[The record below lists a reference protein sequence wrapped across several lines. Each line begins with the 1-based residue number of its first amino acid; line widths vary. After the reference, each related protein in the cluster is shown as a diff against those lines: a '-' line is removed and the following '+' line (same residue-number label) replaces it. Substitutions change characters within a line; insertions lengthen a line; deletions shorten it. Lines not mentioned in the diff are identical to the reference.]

1 MVACPQFQKV
11 DICQFVVFQFFED
24 IDDIMDFVDRQ
35 ATPRIVGSFSSREG
49 PLDGLRSQ
57 MVLFRYPGEN
67 LGFMSVDRKEDFV
80 LDKIHFDHPVYR
92 RTFFADGTLDG
103 CDFSGTLGDIKNT
116 DLFFRY
122 AFVDVFFPDID
133 GCNIHGLL

>member
-1 MVACPQFQKV
+1 
-11 DICQFVVFQFFED
+11 
-24 IDDIMDFVDRQ
+24 MDFVDRQ

-80 LDKIHFDHPVYR
+80 IDKIHIDHPVYR